1 MNTFLLLFRDEL
13 NGFYKSGVMIALWV
27 FLPLFGI
34 VFYYLLG
41 GDPVPMGGPGGAGA
55 LKLPAS
61 TIISLYVSN
70 IGAQITALML
80 TVAIINEKQKHV
92 YDIFVIRPIR
102 RSHILLAKFFSVFI
116 CVGLACVLAILA
128 GALLDLIN
136 GHPNASRLL
145 MDQLESLVMGLGIVA
160 TFSAVG
166 IFFGVLADSIIVG
179 VILILFAG
187 GFVTFLPAL
196 PPLLGLPNSALWSL
210 LLGAAT
216 TAVVLAL
223 ASLAFNK
230 KQF

>member
-1 MNTFLLLFRDEL
+1 MEKHPILFLFAALVAGCTSPTRSAPPPLQQPI
-13 NGFYKSGVMIALWV
+13 SATIADRLV
-27 FLPLFGI
+27 N
-34 VFYYLLG
+34 
-41 GDPVPMGGPGGAGA
+41 AA
-55 LKLPAS
+55 
-61 TIISLYVSN
+61 
-70 IGAQITALML
+70 
-80 TVAIINEKQKHV
+80 E
-92 YDIFVIRPIR
+92 R
-102 RSHILLAKFFSVFI
+102 RANLE
-116 CVGLACVLAILA
+116 VGAILA
-128 GALLDLIN
+128 GALLDLAN

-216 TAVVLAL
+216 TAVVMAL